1 MNGVIRMKFGMV
13 EKGDQGGRY
22 RAVQTVDN
30 NKTGH
35 SLYVL
40 EELMIMVS

>member
-1 MNGVIRMKFGMV
+1 MKFGMV

-22 RAVQTVDN
+22 RAVKAIEN

-40 EELMIMVS
+40 EEHMITVN